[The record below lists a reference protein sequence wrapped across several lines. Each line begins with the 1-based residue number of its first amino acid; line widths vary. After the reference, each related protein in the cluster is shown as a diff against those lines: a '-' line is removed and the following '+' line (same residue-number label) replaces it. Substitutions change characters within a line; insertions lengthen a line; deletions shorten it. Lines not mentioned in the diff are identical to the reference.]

1 MLGLSAVKSETSR
14 QLHSQIYAQ
23 GRHQVHHQGRHQG
36 HHQGRRPVRPLG
48 LASVLVALAASA
60 LTLSGAAQAQLYD
73 ASLFGQAN
81 LAVSKESLGGGAD
94 DVRQQG
100 NTFEPIASFG
110 ENSAIRAYA
119 KSVFRIDFITTENG
133 KRGVSV
139 CTATLV
145 APQVLMTNAHCL
157 STESFDVE
165 EAIAWYNL
173 IDQDGKEAQKF
184 KIRTRAFESDTAL
197 DYALV
202 EVLDPLPDYIKAVP
216 IKADSKVDP
225 LDPLMIV
232 HHPRGL
238 PQRLSR
244 FRCVAVTETGQPD
257 VILGHR
263 CDTQHG
269 SSGSLV
275 LDENLI
281 PVAIHHRA
289 GLQPD
294 DPGSFNKATY
304 MSSVLGV
311 SAYLPGVVQAANSG
325 DQQSG
330 NQQTQSANPKPA
342 PTTNGETNDQPS
354 YFPSGN
360 AEGNDTNTINQLI
373 GN

>member
-1 MLGLSAVKSETSR
+1 MLGLSKLKTENRSLRGALGYLAFAVATTAFSGTSPA
-14 QLHSQIYAQ
+14 H
-23 GRHQVHHQGRHQG
+23 
-36 HHQGRRPVRPLG
+36 
-48 LASVLVALAASA
+48 
-60 LTLSGAAQAQLYD
+60 AQLYD
-73 ASLFGQAN
+73 TSLFGQAN
-81 LAVSKESLGGGAD
+81 LAISKESLGGGAD

-110 ENSAIRAYA
+110 ENSAIRSYA

-145 APQVLMTNAHCL
+145 APQVLITNAHCL

-184 KIRTRAFESDTAL
+184 KIRTRAFESDAAL

-202 EVLDPLPDYIKAVP
+202 EVVDALPDYIKPVP
-216 IKADSKVDP
+216 IKSNTHVDP

-275 LDENLI
+275 VDENLI
-281 PVAIHHRA
+281 PVAVHHRA

-294 DPGSFNKATY
+294 DPSSFNKSTY
-304 MSSVLGV
+304 LSTILSV
-311 SAYLPGVVQAANSG
+311 SAYLPGVVQA
-325 DQQSG
+325 
-330 NQQTQSANPKPA
+330 TA
-342 PTTNGETNDQPS
+342 PTASQAQNASPSSESTGTTSPATNQGGDKPS
-354 YFPSGN
+354 YFPTGN
-360 AEGNDTNTINQLI
+360 AEGNDTKAINTLI

>member
-1 MLGLSAVKSETSR
+1 MLGLSAPKT
-14 QLHSQIYAQ
+14 
-23 GRHQVHHQGRHQG
+23 GN
-36 HHQGRRPVRPLG
+36 RPINRLLG
-48 LASVLVALAASA
+48 LFALATTGAA
-60 LTLSGAAQAQLYD
+60 LTLASAAQAQLYD
-73 ASLFGQAN
+73 VSLFGQAN
-81 LAVSKESLGGGAD
+81 LAISKESLGGGAD

-110 ENSAIRAYA
+110 EKSAIRSYA

-157 STESFDVE
+157 STESFNVE
-165 EAIAWYNL
+165 EALAWYNL
-173 IDQDGKEAQKF
+173 IDQDGQDAQQF

-202 EVLDPLPDYIKAVP
+202 EVLDPLPDYIKPVP
-216 IKADSKVDP
+216 IKAQTQVDP

-275 LDENLI
+275 VDENLI
-281 PVAIHHRA
+281 PVALHHRA

-294 DPGSFNKATY
+294 DPSSFNKATY
-304 MSSVLGV
+304 LSSILQV
-311 SAYLPGVVQAANSG
+311 SAYLASVAQAAASPA
-325 DQQSG
+325 
-330 NQQTQSANPKPA
+330 TQSNTSISTQDANSAGPA
-342 PTTNGETNDQPS
+342 TPAANNGSEGSPS
-354 YFPSGN
+354 YFPKGN
-360 AEGNDTNTINQLI
+360 AEGNDTNAINNLI

>member
-1 MLGLSAVKSETSR
+1 MPGLSA
-14 QLHSQIYAQ
+14 LNP
-23 GRHQVHHQGRHQG
+23 HH
-36 HHQGRRPVRPLG
+36 RPLG
-48 LASVLVALAASA
+48 LTLGLMALAAASSF
-60 LTLSGAAQAQLYD
+60 TLGLPSAAQAQLYD
-73 ASLFGQAN
+73 AALFGQAN
-81 LAVSKESLGGGAD
+81 LAISKESLGGGAD

-110 ENSAIRAYA
+110 ENSAIRDYA
-119 KSVFRIDFITTENG
+119 KSVFRIDFITTEDG

-184 KIRTRAFESDTAL
+184 KIRTRAFESDAVL

-202 EVLDPLPDYIKAVP
+202 EILDPLPDHVAPVP
-216 IKADSKVDP
+216 IKSNSQVDP

-275 LDENLI
+275 VDENLI
-281 PVAIHHRA
+281 PVALHHRA

-294 DPGSFNKATY
+294 DPSSFNKATY
-304 MSSVLGV
+304 LASILAVSS
-311 SAYLPGVVQAANSG
+311 YLPGVA
-325 DQQSG
+325 
-330 NQQTQSANPKPA
+330 QSAAPA
-342 PTTNGETNDQPS
+342 SASSASQPSQASAPNGQNGESAPANNGTPS
-354 YFPSGN
+354 YVPSGN
-360 AEGNDTNTINQLI
+360 AEGNDTNAINQLI